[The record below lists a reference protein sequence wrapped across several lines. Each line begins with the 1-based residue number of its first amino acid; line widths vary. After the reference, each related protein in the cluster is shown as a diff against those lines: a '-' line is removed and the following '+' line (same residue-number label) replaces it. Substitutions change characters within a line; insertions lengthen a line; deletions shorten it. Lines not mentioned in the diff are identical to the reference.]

1 MVIFLALLAVP
12 SCERSERLNRWIAC
26 DFAIGQHPALLC
38 QFCHNRCTTGVDT
51 CSAFPA
57 AATAMSVTLWQNL
70 DPRLPR
76 PRPLPTAAVPSLH
89 SSCLPPFLA
98 QTAMADLPASQE
110 LVPSQEPAMPVMPAG
125 RNTRGRAQT
134 KKTRVGGSPL
144 RVQGEAAGQVAEARC
159 LRGQRAPSLGLS
171 TFHWIK

>member
-1 MVIFLALLAVP
+1 
-12 SCERSERLNRWIAC
+12 
-26 DFAIGQHPALLC
+26 
-38 QFCHNRCTTGVDT
+38 
-51 CSAFPA
+51 
-57 AATAMSVTLWQNL
+57 MSVTLWQNL

-144 RVQGEAAGQVAEARC
+144 RAQVEAAE
-159 LRGQRAPSLGLS
+159 
-171 TFHWIK
+171 